1 MNVAF
6 SPQVYSDIIGLVDIL
21 VAKDYISSYPYAVK
35 YVDDLIDYIV
45 AHIDT
50 RPHKEAPVFFN
61 KYGVNL
67 QYITYNRNHN
77 ITWFILF
84 ECYPTEYVVKYITNN
99 QYEGQYF
106 NQ

>member
-1 MNVAF
+1 MNVVF
-6 SPQVYSDIIGLVDIL
+6 SPQVYSDIMDLVDIL
-21 VAKDYISSYPYAVK
+21 IDRGYISSYPFAVR
-35 YVDDLIDYIV
+35 YVDELIDYIV
-45 AHIDT
+45 AHIGV
-50 RPHKEAPVFFN
+50 RPHKTAPSHFC
-61 KYGVNL
+61 KYGTAL

-84 ECYPTEYVVKYITNN
+84 EIHPTMYIVKYITNN